1 MIANVLVRNTWYV
14 AGFAR
19 DFEPGKLNGQVI
31 AEKPLVLWRTRQ
43 GNVVAFDDRCC
54 HKRMPLSAGRFIEP
68 DLLECAYHGL
78 CYDTAGQCVRVP
90 SHPDGQIPPQARL
103 RSVPVVEQD
112 GLVWVWPG
120 DAAKSSTARPPRLPE
135 LAHEAWDS
143 ADVNGAMHVPANYML
158 LIENLLDI
166 THFYPLHDGNIG
178 DVENSR
184 IPIKVD
190 EGESEGNR
198 FVGTVREVRGY
209 RQPPYL
215 AEYFGYDVVDRHH
228 THFMLSPGVTRV
240 QMRVWP
246 AGKEGDPAAER
257 GYVIIHTHTP
267 IDRRNHVWHL
277 IVNMPKGLKCKSDP
291 TKRAI
296 DRFVETFPAVI
307 AEDQWALE
315 KQQKMFD
322 YPDDGYRE
330 VFLKPD
336 TALRRARLILTRM
349 ERDETAAAEETPAPS
364 RRDRAT
370 ARRNGARAAAE

>member
-1 MIANVLVRNTWYV
+1 MIANVLVRNAWYV
-14 AGFAR
+14 AGLAKE
-19 DFEPGKLNGQVI
+19 FEAGKLIGQVV
-31 AEKPLVLWRTRQ
+31 AEKPIVLWRT
-43 GNVVAFDDRCC
+43 GEGAVAAFDDRCC
-54 HKRMPLSAGRFIEP
+54 HKRMPLSAGRFIAP
-68 DLLECAYHGL
+68 DLLECTYHGL
-78 CYDTAGQCVRVP
+78 CYDQTGRCVRVP
-90 SHPDGQIPPQARL
+90 SHPDGHIPPEARL
-103 RSVPVVEQD
+103 RPVPLIEQD

-120 DAAKSSTARPPRLPE
+120 DPAKASSARPPRLPE
-135 LAHEAWDS
+135 LADDGWDS
-143 ADVNGAMHVPANYML
+143 ADVNGPMLVPANYML

-184 IPIKVD
+184 IPIKVE

-246 AGKEGDPAAER
+246 EGKQGDASSER
-257 GYVIIHTHTP
+257 GYVIVHTHTP

-277 IVNMPKGLKCKSDP
+277 IVNMPKGLRCKSDSS
-291 TKRAI
+291 KRSI

-349 ERDETAAAEETPAPS
+349 EKAEAADKEEMQRPS
-364 RRDRAT
+364 RRER
-370 ARRNGARAAAE
+370 GAERKSPAPIAAD